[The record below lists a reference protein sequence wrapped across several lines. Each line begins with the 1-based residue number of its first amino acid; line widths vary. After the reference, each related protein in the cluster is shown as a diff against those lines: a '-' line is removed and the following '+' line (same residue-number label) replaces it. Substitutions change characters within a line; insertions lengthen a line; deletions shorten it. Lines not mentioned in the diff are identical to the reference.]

1 MTTTTLRRRLLSTAV
16 LIPALAVALTG
27 CTFGFLPDGPP
38 TSGEG
43 TPPSTNSEPSD
54 ASTDDTGGEDAD
66 ILTRENIA
74 GRTTQQ
80 VTCGNG
86 ELEITDIGL
95 VVEVTDDCARLVVS
109 GHGSVVLAASVDDL
123 DVSGVGAVVFAAD
136 IDAVRVT
143 GDGSVVLWESGSPSV
158 DDESVG
164 SVLLPAG
171 SQR

>member
-1 MTTTTLRRRLLSTAV
+1 MTTTRRRRVLSTVV
-16 LIPALAVALTG
+16 LIPAIALALSG
-27 CTFGFLPDGPP
+27 CTFGFSPDGPP
-38 TSGEG
+38 TSGD
-43 TPPSTNSEPSD
+43 TPPSTSSESNAP
-54 ASTDDTGGEDAD
+54 TDDTGDEDAD
-66 ILTRENIA
+66 LLTRENIA
-74 GRTTQQ
+74 ARATQQ
-80 VTCGNG
+80 VTCGGG
-86 ELEITDIGL
+86 ELEIADIGL

-123 DVSGVGAVVFAAD
+123 NVSGVGAVVFAAD
-136 IDAVRVT
+136 IATVRVT

>member
-1 MTTTTLRRRLLSTAV
+1 MTTTRRRRVLSTVV
-16 LIPALAVALTG
+16 LIPAIALALSG
-27 CTFGFLPDGPP
+27 CTFGFSPDGPP
-38 TSGEG
+38 TSGDD
-43 TPPSTNSEPSD
+43 TPPSTSSEPD
-54 ASTDDTGGEDAD
+54 APTDDTGDEDAD
-66 ILTRENIA
+66 ILTREDIA
-74 GRTTQQ
+74 ARATQQ
-80 VTCGNG
+80 VTCQGG
-86 ELEITDIGL
+86 DLEIADIGL

-123 DVSGVGAVVFAAD
+123 EVSGIGAVVFAAD

-164 SVLLPAG
+164 SMLLPAG

>member
-1 MTTTTLRRRLLSTAV
+1 MTTTRRRRVLSTVV
-16 LIPALAVALTG
+16 LIPAIALVLSG
-27 CTFGFLPDGPP
+27 CTFGFSPDGPP
-38 TSGEG
+38 TSGDD
-43 TPPSTNSEPSD
+43 TPPSTSSEPAD
-54 ASTDDTGGEDAD
+54 TPTDDAGDEDAD
-66 ILTRENIA
+66 ILTRDNISA
-74 GRTTQQ
+74 RTTQQ
-80 VTCGNG
+80 VTCGG
-86 ELEITDIGL
+86 ADLEIADIGL

-123 DVSGVGAVVFAAD
+123 DVSGVGAVVFAAE
-136 IDAVRVT
+136 IDTVRVT